1 MNRLDN
7 LFEHKKSNILNIY
20 FTAGFPKLDD
30 TETIILNLAKAGA
43 DLIEIGMPYSDPLA
57 DGPVIQQSSERALE
71 NGMGLDLLF
80 QQIQN
85 ARKNTEIPLVLMG
98 YFNQVLQ
105 YGIEK
110 FLANCNINGID
121 GLILPDMPLDDFEDE
136 YKQLFEANNLKISFL
151 VTPQTPESRIQRI
164 DELSSTFVYLVS
176 SASVTGAKNDINQ
189 QQIEYFERVKNRTW
203 KNPTLIGF
211 GISDA
216 KSFQTACQY
225 ANGAIIGSAFIK
237 MLENSLDLEGDIE
250 GFVKGIRG

>member
-7 LFEHKKSNILNIY
+7 LFEHKKPNILNIY
-20 FTAGFPKLDD
+20 FTAGFPKLED

-85 ARKNTEIPLVLMG
+85 ARKKTAIPLVLMG

-110 FLANCNINGID
+110 FLANCNKNGID

-136 YKQLFEANNLKISFL
+136 YKALFEANNLKISFL

-211 GISDA
+211 GISDT

-237 MLENSLDLEGDIE
+237 MLENSLDLERDIE